1 MNVNKCAI
9 QEIVHHAYRKLR
21 FHAAVD
27 EPPSRRCASSGTMI
41 SLYVQE
47 FAMQI
52 STVDDMNV
60 ANVVALENAKLLS
73 VLLLGRSCDR
83 SILLILLHL
92 SLTLRQNTF
101 ALVSVA
107 VY

>member
-1 MNVNKCAI
+1 
-9 QEIVHHAYRKLR
+9 
-21 FHAAVD
+21 
-27 EPPSRRCASSGTMI
+27 MI